1 MKILLILVVVL
12 ALIIN
17 INANPFDTNNEKL
30 NKLEEVVTTK
40 VSSVASS
47 TQVDE
52 EIIHTHIWATSYD
65 TSNHWEYCTVCQ
77 EKRNIKSHT

>member
-30 NKLEEVVTTK
+30 NKL
-40 VSSVASS
+40 
-47 TQVDE
+47 
-52 EIIHTHIWATSYD
+52 ICI
-65 TSNHWEYCTVCQ
+65 Q
-77 EKRNIKSHT
+77 EML